1 MPYADVNG
9 HRIHYYDTQELGSQI
24 DNGKLPIVMVHG
36 LGSSENYY
44 LPVIPLLEDHRC
56 VALTTYG
63 AALSK
68 SQGEQLSL
76 EGLAEDVAGLLD
88 TLKIPKAIA
97 VGHSM
102 GGPLVLQLA
111 AAHPDKVAGVVAIGP
126 VNPSSVKPEMFTSR
140 IETVNKSESRFIA
153 PLLRLAK
160 TIANLRCRWNG
171 AVSKCCSRCCHRE
184 EEHTLAESH
193 DPRAH
198 YPTRTKGL
206 CLAL

>member
-1 MPYADVNG
+1 MPYANVNG

-44 LPVIPLLEDHRC
+44 LPVIPLLEGHRC

-68 SQGEQLSL
+68 SQGEKLSL

-153 PLLRLAK
+153 PLLRLVK
-160 TIANLRCRWNG
+160 TNC
-171 AVSKCCSRCCHRE
+171 
-184 EEHTLAESH
+184 
-193 DPRAH
+193 
-198 YPTRTKGL
+198 
-206 CLAL
+206 